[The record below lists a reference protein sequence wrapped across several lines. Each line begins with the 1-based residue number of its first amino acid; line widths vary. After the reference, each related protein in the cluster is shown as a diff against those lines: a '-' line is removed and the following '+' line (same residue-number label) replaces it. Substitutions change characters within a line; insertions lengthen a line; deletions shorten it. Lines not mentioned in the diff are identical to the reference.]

1 MKPIGKP
8 RENVEKM
15 DNKNQEKELIAK
27 AGLELTDDGLG
38 MVAGGANTES
48 SDPKYQEAVQRVSE
62 LTSILKKSRSERDKK
77 DIVRL
82 LYHGHCGPYSLY
94 DIAIKDPEVI
104 PIIKQYV

>member
-38 MVAGGANTES
+38 MVAGGANAE
-48 SDPKYQEAVQRVSE
+48 YH
-62 LTSILKKSRSERDKK
+62 SRGVDA
-77 DIVRL
+77 RL
-82 LYHGHCGPYSLY
+82 
-94 DIAIKDPEVI
+94 IE
-104 PIIKQYV
+104 